1 MRTRSSRRTT
11 KLGVA
16 ALVSFALVAAACGGS
31 DDDSSDGG
39 ETTDAV
45 ENTDATDGDE
55 GGDTE
60 ATDAPVVTEAEIE
73 EDTIED
79 DTDPVPGGTLRFGLE
94 ADVDGLNPTSSALS
108 SPGLMMAGTVFDTV
122 AVYDTDGVAVPYLA
136 ESIEPVD
143 GDLSK
148 WQVKLREGILFHDGT
163 PLDSA
168 ALQFNFEAAKG
179 DPLVGN
185 ALQPYYPAEGAT
197 EIIDDLTLQYNLLE
211 PNALFAG
218 GLTTQLGFIASPT
231 WLAAAL
237 EDPTL
242 NQEPVGTGAFV
253 FDTRSADS
261 VTRMVR
267 NDSWWNGSAYLDAV
281 EFVPVP
287 DPDTRNDLLFNGDLQ
302 GLQTSNQASVGDL
315 QDRADEFQNIID
327 ETGPESFAMI
337 NSAAAPFDDIRA
349 RQALTFA
356 TPLQTYRDLI
366 GLGISRAADQMF
378 TPESPNFNPD
388 VTQEGDM
395 PDEAIAL
402 ATEYCAERG
411 TEENPVTGGPTCTDG
426 KINIELQWSGPSVIQ
441 TRIAE
446 ILDEGWS
453 SAFNVTFDELAQDDH
468 IQQTALGLYN
478 VNTWRQFGE
487 VDPISD
493 KVYMMCR
500 NIGGI
505 SLNFPKFCSEER
517 DALINEA
524 QTIADAEGRVP
535 MWQSIVQDMHDAYTY
550 IFTTHTIWDDAF
562 DNSVRGVCDR
572 TAPDGTVALCT
583 HRGRPWF
590 DSVWIAE

>member
-1 MRTRSSRRTT
+1 MRKRSSRRTT

-16 ALVSFALVAAACGGS
+16 SLVSFALIAAACGGS
-31 DDDSSDGG
+31 DGDSSDGG
-39 ETTDAV
+39 QTTDAAG
-45 ENTDATDGDE
+45 NTDATDGDE

-60 ATDAPVVTEAEIE
+60 ATDAPVATEAEIE

-79 DTDPVPGGTLRFGLE
+79 DSDPVPGGTLRFGLDS
-94 ADVDGLNPTSSALS
+94 DVDGLNPTTSALAPS
-108 SPGLMMAGTVFDTV
+108 GLMMAATVFDTV
-122 AVYDTDGVAVPYLA
+122 AVYDTNGVAVPYLA

-148 WQVKLREGILFHDGT
+148 WQVKLREGIVFQDGT

-168 ALQFNFEAAKG
+168 ALQVNFEAQRA
-179 DPLVGN
+179 DPLVGQ
-185 ALQPYYPAEGAT
+185 AVSPFYPEDGAT

-211 PNALFAG
+211 PTALFAG
-218 GLTTQLGFIASPT
+218 PLTTQLGFVASPT
-231 WLAAAL
+231 WLAAAI
-237 EDPTL
+237 ENPTL
-242 NQEPVGTGAFV
+242 NQEPVGTGPFV
-253 FDTRSADS
+253 FDSRSADS
-261 VTRMVR
+261 VTRVVR

-281 EFVPVP
+281 EFVPVT

-302 GLQTSNQASVGDL
+302 GIHTTNQASVGDL
-315 QDRADEFQNIID
+315 LDRADEFQNIID
-327 ETGPESFAMI
+327 ETGEEFFATI

-356 TPLQTYRDLI
+356 TPVQTYSDLI
-366 GLGISRAADQMF
+366 GLGISRPADQIF
-378 TPESPNFNPD
+378 TPESKNFNPD

-402 ATEYCAERG
+402 ATDYCADRG
-411 TEENPVTGGPTCTDG
+411 TEENPITGGPTCTDG
-426 KINIELQWSGPSVIQ
+426 KINMEFQWSGPSVVQ
-441 TRIAE
+441 TRTAE

-468 IQQTALGLYN
+468 ILQTVLGLYN

-487 VDPISD
+487 VDPNSD

-500 NIGGI
+500 TIGGI
-505 SLNFPKFCSEER
+505 SLNMPQYCSEER
-517 DALINEA
+517 DALINES
-524 QTIADAEGRVP
+524 QTMADAEDRAP
-535 MWQSIVQDMHDAYTY
+535 AWQAIVQDMHDSYTY
-550 IFTTHTIWDDAF
+550 IFLTHTIWDDAF
-562 DNSVRGVCDR
+562 DNTVRGVCDR

-583 HRGRPWF
+583 HRGRVWF